1 MTNNSVK
8 MGKPKNSA
16 SRKTKVAAV
25 SDDEEYEEAVDP
37 TSSEFIYDAVDEYYE
52 NEERE
57 GAEKLAKLMKKP
69 KRYTQV

>member
-1 MTNNSVK
+1 
-8 MGKPKNSA
+8 MGKPKNTA
-16 SRKTKVAAV
+16 SRITKVAAV
-25 SDDEEYEEAVDP
+25 SDDEEYEDAVDP